1 MAPRRSS
8 IGVSTAP
15 AAMPSFSQPPNST
28 QPMDDPYL
36 EQLLSRLN
44 RRAADQPPARDAAT
58 ASGDKSSAV
67 AAAPPEPAATT
78 AARPSGLDDPELGLR
93 EKIAALSAQADQYLP
108 DAAARLT
115 GSNPLRPGPS
125 LLATRPAAA
134 RPPQPTAPA
143 ANMAAAAPVGET
155 FVPRAPASLADS
167 RLSESEIEG
176 LILKF
181 LLAQFTASGR
191 DIAEHLRLPFSLVEP
206 LLARLKAD
214 QCVVHKG
221 SAPLS
226 DYLYQLTVSGVDDAR
241 RHLQHST
248 YAGVAP
254 VTLEDY
260 VASVQAQSIT
270 GRSFSVDDLKPV
282 FADLLVPPE
291 LQNQIGQAIH
301 GGSGFFLYG
310 PAGNGKTSIAE
321 RVARAFGQFIWVPH
335 ALSIAGEI
343 VRLYDPGRHQ
353 EAPLTAA
360 DGIDPAQVD
369 RRWLRIR
376 RPTIVAGGELTL
388 DQLEIT
394 INRATGISE
403 APLQLKSSCGILVID
418 DFGRQRLSTAELLNR
433 WIVPLDRRHDYLTL
447 PSGKTIQVP
456 FDQLLVFSTNLE
468 PKDLLDEAFL
478 RRLPYKIEVADPS
491 EAAFRELFRLYAR
504 RLEVGYD
511 ELSVEHLIARHYRL
525 AKRAFRFCHPRDLL
539 IQVRNYCKFNKLPV
553 ALTCEAIDV
562 AVKNYFALVG

>member
-1 MAPRRSS
+1 
-8 IGVSTAP
+8 
-15 AAMPSFSQPPNST
+15 
-28 QPMDDPYL
+28 MDDPYL
-36 EQLLSRLN
+36 EQLLSRLD
-44 RRAADQPPARDAAT
+44 RRTTDRQPVTQDPAPPAGEQPASAPAALRE
-58 ASGDKSSAV
+58 ASTPAPAAPRPP
-67 AAAPPEPAATT
+67 AAA
-78 AARPSGLDDPELGLR
+78 DPELGLR
-93 EKIAALSAQADQYLP
+93 DKIAALSAQAEQYLP
-108 DAAARLT
+108 DAAKLA
-115 GSNPLRPGPS
+115 GPNPLRPAPS
-125 LLATRPAAA
+125 LLSARPATPRA
-134 RPPQPTAPA
+134 QPSAAPA
-143 ANMAAAAPVGET
+143 APAPSVAET
-155 FVPRAPASLADS
+155 FFPQAPTTLADT

-176 LILKF
+176 LVLKY
-181 LLAQFTASGR
+181 LQAQFTASGR

-206 LLARLKAD
+206 LLARLKND
-214 QCVVHKG
+214 QHVIHKG
-221 SAPLS
+221 AAPLS
-226 DYLYQLTVSGVDDAR
+226 DYVYQLTSSGVDDAR
-241 RHLQHST
+241 RYLRHSS

-254 VTLEDY
+254 VVLEDY
-260 VASVQAQSIT
+260 VASVQAQSIAR
-270 GRSFSVDDLKPV
+270 RSFSVDDLKPV

-310 PAGNGKTSIAE
+310 SAGNGKTSIAE
-321 RVARAFGQFIWVPH
+321 RVARAFGQYIWVPQ
-335 ALSIAGEI
+335 AISVGGEI
-343 VRLYDPGRHQ
+343 IRFYDPGRHQ
-353 EAPLTAA
+353 EVPLTVG
-360 DGIDPAQVD
+360 DNLHPSQVD

-394 INRATGISE
+394 INRMTGISE

-478 RRLPYKIEVADPS
+478 RRLPYKIEVPDPT
-491 EAAFRELFRLYAR
+491 EAAFRELFHVYSR
-504 RLEVGYD
+504 RLEVAYD

-525 AKRAFRFCHPRDLL
+525 AKRPFRFCHPRDLL

-553 ALTCEAIDV
+553 AMTCEAVDV
-562 AVKNYFALVG
+562 AVANYFALVS